1 MWCKDIFR
9 CRMTMWIEHCIAGIP
24 WVIYMDSLRREL
36 LYPNTRSL
44 RGWEHIGPSLIS
56 SVHILTSPGLS
67 GVNMRMQSQSEY
79 KLILLWVANISWG
92 KIKINRPRQ
101 RSLDSINNAS
111 PYYTGNNTSVLWW
124 NPFILGLRSSTLLE
138 LQTFQQFSAFLGVLF
153 KNICI
158 LVFRYGL

>member
-1 MWCKDIFR
+1 MCDVRTYFGVEWR
-9 CRMTMWIEHCIAGIP
+9 CELNIVSLVFHGWF
-24 WVIYMDSLRREL
+24 MDSLRREL

-44 RGWEHIGPSLIS
+44 RGWEHIGPSLTS

-101 RSLDSINNAS
+101 RSLDSINNAT
-111 PYYTGNNTSVLWW
+111 PYYTGNNTVLVKSVYSRVTKF
-124 NPFILGLRSSTLLE
+124 NVTRIANISAI
-138 LQTFQQFSAFLGVLF
+138 FSISGSFV
-153 KNICI
+153 
-158 LVFRYGL
+158 

>member
-101 RSLDSINNAS
+101 RSLDSINNAT
-111 PYYTGNNTSVLWW
+111 PYYT
-124 NPFILGLRSSTLLE
+124 FILGLRSSTLLE

>member
-24 WVIYMDSLRREL
+24 WMIYMDSLRREL

-101 RSLDSINNAS
+101 RSLDSINNAT
-111 PYYTGNNTSVLWW
+111 PYYTGNNTVLVKSVYSRVTKF
-124 NPFILGLRSSTLLE
+124 NVTRIANISAI
-138 LQTFQQFSAFLGVLF
+138 FSISGSFVE
-153 KNICI
+153 KHMYTC
-158 LVFRYGL
+158 V

>member
-1 MWCKDIFR
+1 MCDVRTYFGVEWR
-9 CRMTMWIEHCIAGIP
+9 CELNI
-24 WVIYMDSLRREL
+24 VSLVFHGWFRREL
-36 LYPNTRSL
+36 LYPNTRSF

-111 PYYTGNNTSVLWW
+111 PYYTGNNTVFCGEIRL
-124 NPFILGLRSSTLLE
+124 
-138 LQTFQQFSAFLGVLF
+138 FSGYEVQ
-153 KNICI
+153 
-158 LVFRYGL
+158 RY

>member
-24 WVIYMDSLRREL
+24 WVIYMDSRRREL

-44 RGWEHIGPSLIS
+44 RGWEHIGPSLTS

-101 RSLDSINNAS
+101 RSLDSINNAT
-111 PYYTGNNTSVLWW
+111 PYYIPVIIQCSVVKSVYS
-124 NPFILGLRSSTLLE
+124 RVT

>member
-101 RSLDSINNAS
+101 RSLDSINNAT
-111 PYYTGNNTSVLWW
+111 PYYTGNNTVLVNSVYSRVTKF
-124 NPFILGLRSSTLLE
+124 NVTRIANISAI
-138 LQTFQQFSAFLGVLF
+138 FSISGSV
-153 KNICI
+153 
-158 LVFRYGL
+158 V

>member
-44 RGWEHIGPSLIS
+44 RGWEHIGPSLTS

-79 KLILLWVANISWG
+79 ELILLWVANISWG

-101 RSLDSINNAS
+101 RSLDSIN
-111 PYYTGNNTSVLWW
+111 PVIIQCSVVKSVYSRVTKF
-124 NPFILGLRSSTLLE
+124 NVTRIANISAI
-138 LQTFQQFSAFLGVLF
+138 FSISGSFV
-153 KNICI
+153 
-158 LVFRYGL
+158 

>member
-44 RGWEHIGPSLIS
+44 RGWEHIGPSLTS

-101 RSLDSINNAS
+101 RSLDSINNAT
-111 PYYTGNNTSVLWW
+111 PYYTGNNTVLVKY
-124 NPFILGLRSSTLLE
+124 PFILGLRSSTLLE

-158 LVFRYGL
+158 LEFRYGL

>member
-9 CRMTMWIEHCIAGIP
+9 CRMTMWIEHFIAGIP

-44 RGWEHIGPSLIS
+44 RGWEHIGPSLTS

-92 KIKINRPRQ
+92 KIKIYRPRQ
-101 RSLDSINNAS
+101 RSLDSINNAT
-111 PYYTGNNTSVLWW
+111 PYYTGNNTVLVKY
-124 NPFILGLRSSTLLE
+124 PFILGLRSSSLLE

>member
-24 WVIYMDSLRREL
+24 WVIYMDSLRKEL

-44 RGWEHIGPSLIS
+44 RGWEHIGPSLTS

-92 KIKINRPRQ
+92 KIKIYRPRQ
-101 RSLDSINNAS
+101 RSLDSINNAT
-111 PYYTGNNTSVLWW
+111 PYYTGNNTVLVKY
-124 NPFILGLRSSTLLE
+124 PFILGLRSSTLLE

-158 LVFRYGL
+158 LVLRYEL

>member
-36 LYPNTRSL
+36 LYPNTRSF
-44 RGWEHIGPSLIS
+44 RGWEPIGPSLIS

-111 PYYTGNNTSVLWW
+111 PYYTGKCWW

>member
-1 MWCKDIFR
+1 MCDVRTYFGVEWR
-9 CRMTMWIEHCIAGIP
+9 CELNIVSPVFHGWFIWI
-24 WVIYMDSLRREL
+24 L
-36 LYPNTRSL
+36 LGESSRSL
-44 RGWEHIGPSLIS
+44 RGWEHIGPSLTS

-111 PYYTGNNTSVLWW
+111 PYYTGNNTVFCGEIRL
-124 NPFILGLRSSTLLE
+124 
-138 LQTFQQFSAFLGVLF
+138 FSGYEVQ
-153 KNICI
+153 
-158 LVFRYGL
+158 RY

>member
-1 MWCKDIFR
+1 
-9 CRMTMWIEHCIAGIP
+9 MTMWIEHCIAGIP

-67 GVNMRMQSQSEY
+67 GVDMRMQSQSEY

-101 RSLDSINNAS
+101 RSLDSINNAT
-111 PYYTGNNTSVLWW
+111 PYYTGNNTVLV

-138 LQTFQQFSAFLGVLF
+138 LQTFQQFSALLGVLF

>member
-1 MWCKDIFR
+1 
-9 CRMTMWIEHCIAGIP
+9 MTMWIEHCIAGIP

-56 SVHILTSPGLS
+56 SVHILTSPGFS
-67 GVNMRMQSQSEY
+67 AVNMRMQSQSEY
-79 KLILLWVANISWG
+79 ELILLWVANISWG

-101 RSLDSINNAS
+101 RSLDSINNAT
-111 PYYTGNNTSVLWW
+111 PYYTGLWR

>member
-9 CRMTMWIEHCIAGIP
+9 WRMTMWIEHCIAGIP

-79 KLILLWVANISWG
+79 ELILLWVANTSWG

-101 RSLDSINNAS
+101 RSLDSINNAT
-111 PYYTGNNTSVLWW
+111 PYYTGNNTVFCGEIRL
-124 NPFILGLRSSTLLE
+124 
-138 LQTFQQFSAFLGVLF
+138 FSGYEVQ
-153 KNICI
+153 
-158 LVFRYGL
+158 RY